1 MNLPYM
7 TAKRLMNDSE
17 VRSAIALMA
26 GAVFQ
31 KVPKDTDIAV
41 VGIQRRGVPL
51 AERLAAALKEKGAG
65 VEVGRLDIT
74 FYRDD
79 AGDTPS
85 HPIVHDTDIPF
96 DITGKTLVLVDDVLF
111 TGRTIRSALDELM
124 DFGRPARI
132 CLAVL
137 VDRGHR
143 EMPIQAD
150 FVGKTMATARE
161 ERVDVRLAEVDGED
175 AVWLTPAAKAS
186 RA

>member
-1 MNLPYM
+1 M
-7 TAKRLMNDSE
+7 TAKRLMNDNE
-17 VRSAIALMA
+17 VRTAISQMA
-26 GAVFQ
+26 DAVF
-31 KVPKDTDIAV
+31 KEIPKNSDIAV

-51 AERLAAALKEKGAG
+51 AERLALALKEKGAE

-85 HPIVHDTDIPF
+85 HPIVHDTDISF
-96 DITGKTLVLVDDVLF
+96 DVTGKTIVLVDDVLY
-111 TGRTIRSALDELM
+111 TGRTIRSALGELM

-150 FVGKTMATARE
+150 FVGRTMNTEAE
-161 ERVDVRLAEVDGED
+161 ERVEVRLTEVDGED
-175 AVWLTPAAKAS
+175 GVWLTPARKAS